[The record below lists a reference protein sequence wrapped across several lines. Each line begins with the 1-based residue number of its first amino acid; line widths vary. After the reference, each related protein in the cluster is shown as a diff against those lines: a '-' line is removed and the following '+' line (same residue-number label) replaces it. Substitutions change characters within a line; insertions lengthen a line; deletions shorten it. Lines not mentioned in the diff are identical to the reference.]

1 MKETSKAKSG
11 EMNDQ
16 PAYSEA
22 VAELEQIL
30 TEIES
35 GDTDID
41 ILSEKVKRALYLI
54 RLCKARLKHTDDEV
68 KKIMQEFTD
77 STE

>member
-1 MKETSKAKSG
+1 
-11 EMNDQ
+11 MNDQ

-22 VAELEQIL
+22 VSELEQIL

-77 STE
+77 SGE